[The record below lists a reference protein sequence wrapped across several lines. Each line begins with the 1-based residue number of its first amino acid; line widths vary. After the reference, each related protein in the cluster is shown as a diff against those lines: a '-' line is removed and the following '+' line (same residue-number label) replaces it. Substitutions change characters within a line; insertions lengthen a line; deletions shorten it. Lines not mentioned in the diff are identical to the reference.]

1 MNVGMTLKKLCI
13 ILSPSM
19 SLKELYDQ
27 RTIRSNSGLPWI
39 NKELKKD
46 MKVRKHLYD
55 IAKRSNSE
63 GDWSTY
69 RRIKNQINNKLKVA
83 HNNYC
88 SRLFDDSF
96 GGSKRQFWKF
106 IKAKRKDDVGISTIV
121 VDGKPCT
128 DAKSKAEALNSYFK
142 SVFTK
147 EDTKNLPNLADPSS
161 EVLFPNISDITFSV
175 EGLRQLLSNLD
186 TNKASGPDEIPSF
199 ILKQFA
205 VEISPIL
212 QVIFTKSLSSG
223 LLPSDWKKGN
233 ICPVFKKGRR
243 DEASNYRP
251 ISLTSICSK
260 TMEHIIFH
268 NIMSHLNA
276 NDILIENQYGFRAGH
291 SCATQLITLTED
303 ILHALDHQKQ
313 VDIILLD
320 FAKAFDTV
328 PHQRLLTKLQYY
340 GIRNNTFNWIKTWLT
355 DQTQCVLLNGKSS
368 TPVTVTSGVPQGTV
382 LGPLMFLLYINDIT
396 RSISS
401 PLRLFAD
408 DCLLYRVIDSQH
420 DASILQQDL
429 DRLSE
434 WVHIWQLRFNVSK
447 CVVIRGTRSQ
457 SPIIHNYELNNHTL
471 TITDRHTY
479 LGVLLDKHLSW
490 SPHVYKITGKA
501 SRTSNFLKQLF
512 YTSESSS
519 IFSNGKTTTGI
530 CISSMGPYL

>member
-1 MNVGMTLKKLCI
+1 MLELQTSLNKLIDQCSSSPNIILLGDFDFPSIVWSDGQGQVCPSPNYGTEVNNLFLDIVSDTGLEQYVDSPTRQGKTLDLVLSTNSNIHDLEVVPGMSDHDAVVFSFSINHVPDQQPPHMAFLYHRADVERIKADLLNFQNSFLQQDPSLMNVKVMWNDF
-13 ILSPSM
+13 
-19 SLKELYDQ
+19 KEAVYNTISKHVPQ

-46 MKVRKHLYD
+46 MKVRKCLYD
-55 IAKRSNSE
+55 IAKRSNTE

-69 RRIKNQINNKLKVA
+69 RRIKNQINNKLKEA

-96 GGSKRQFWKF
+96 GGSKRQFWKY
-106 IKAKRKDDVGISTIV
+106 IKAKRKDDVGIYTIV

-128 DAKSKAEALNSYFK
+128 DAKSKAKALNSYFK

-147 EDTKNLPNLADPSS
+147 EDTENLPNLADPSS

-175 EGLRQLLSNLD
+175 EGIRQLLSNLD

-199 ILKQFA
+199 ILIQFA

-212 QVIFTKSLSSG
+212 QVIFTKSISSG

-276 NDILIENQYGFRAGH
+276 NDILIENQHGFRAGH

-328 PHQRLLTKLQYY
+328 P
-340 GIRNNTFNWIKTWLT
+340 
-355 DQTQCVLLNGKSS
+355 
-368 TPVTVTSGVPQGTV
+368 
-382 LGPLMFLLYINDIT
+382 
-396 RSISS
+396 
-401 PLRLFAD
+401 
-408 DCLLYRVIDSQH
+408 
-420 DASILQQDL
+420 LQQDL

-434 WVHIWQLRFNVSK
+434 WVH
-447 CVVIRGTRSQ
+447 T
-457 SPIIHNYELNNHTL
+457 
-471 TITDRHTY
+471 
-479 LGVLLDKHLSW
+479 
-490 SPHVYKITGKA
+490 
-501 SRTSNFLKQLF
+501 
-512 YTSESSS
+512 
-519 IFSNGKTTTGI
+519 
-530 CISSMGPYL
+530 